1 MSAVLLDIII
11 YVLIIVGVGFGGI
24 GVIGLLLFPDIRS
37 RMFTGRRATLIS
49 CCAIFL
55 AGIIFSIFNLFT
67 RGGTQYTTFI
77 VYAVL
82 FLIIIVFL
90 NQVAARV
97 ILKQTSKMNYVLP
110 SDTIESG
117 EKPDFA
123 EKE

>member
-1 MSAVLLDIII
+1 MSSVLVDIII
-11 YVLIIVGVGFGGI
+11 YVLIVIGVGFGGI

-37 RMFTGRRATLIS
+37 RMFTGTRATLIS

-55 AGIIFSIFNLFT
+55 AGIIFSLFSLFT
-67 RGGTQYTTFI
+67 WGGTQYTTFI

-82 FLIIIVFL
+82 FLILIVFL

-97 ILKQTSKMNYVLP
+97 ILQQTSKMNFVLP
-110 SDTIESG
+110 SDTIESE
-117 EKPDFA
+117 EKPDSA

>member
-1 MSAVLLDIII
+1 MSAVLVDIIL
-11 YVLIIVGVGFGGI
+11 YVLLFIGVGFGGI
-24 GVIGLLLFPDIRS
+24 GVIGLMLFPDIRS
-37 RMFTGRRATLIS
+37 RMFIGTRATLIS

-55 AGIIFSIFNLFT
+55 AGIIFSLFSIFT

-82 FLIIIVFL
+82 FLILVVFL
-90 NQVAARV
+90 NQVAARA
-97 ILKQTSKMNYVLP
+97 ILQQTSKMNHILP

-117 EKPDFA
+117 EKSGSA

>member
-1 MSAVLLDIII
+1 MSAVLVDIII
-11 YVLIIVGVGFGGI
+11 YVLIVFGVGFGGI

-37 RMFTGRRATLIS
+37 RMFTGTRATLIS
-49 CCAIFL
+49 CSAIFL
-55 AGIIFSIFNLFT
+55 AGIIFSLFSIFT

-77 VYAVL
+77 VYVVL
-82 FLIIIVFL
+82 FLILIVSL
-90 NQVAARV
+90 NQVAAWV

-117 EKPDFA
+117 EKPDSA